1 MPVFQKCV
9 FLHRGMLVAHLDSHD
24 QNTLQAED
32 ALPDLGIH
40 TKDYLFILQHD
51 TTFNADMQTN
61 TQQR

>member
-40 TKDYLFILQHD
+40 TKDYLFI
-51 TTFNADMQTN
+51 TSA
-61 TQQR
+61 